1 MILIGLIIF
10 LKEQKLISHL
20 IDKNVN
26 YELNEIY
33 RNYKEIYDKILEI
46 NSNLN
51 DDENKR
57 ELENLNIKMNFFE
70 KKEIRIKEIL
80 SKEFDPKTISVFIIT
95 TLPSIITLIKEINEI
110 MNQ

>member
-1 MILIGLIIF
+1 M
-10 LKEQKLISHL
+10 

-70 KKEIRIKEIL
+70 KRNKDKGNIKQRI
-80 SKEFDPKTISVFIIT
+80 
-95 TLPSIITLIKEINEI
+95 
-110 MNQ
+110 